1 MAEREVTVA
10 IRDGSQ
16 VVLRPVQ
23 PDDKQELVDGFE
35 HWSPE
40 SRYKR
45 FLGPMN
51 ELGERD
57 IKYLTEEG
65 VSRFTATCLASNDE
79 VLDLLRELGP
89 TRVTNV
95 GDGLL
100 EAEIELPASADTEG
114 PLRRLIRRVAA
125 GELAVRVRP

>member
-1 MAEREVTVA
+1 MAEREVTVP
-10 IRDGSQ
+10 IRVSVADEWQGKG
-16 VVLRPVQ
+16 VGTA
-23 PDDKQELVDGFE
+23 LVT
-35 HWSPE
+35 
-40 SRYKR
+40 R
-45 FLGPMN
+45 LA
-51 ELGERD
+51 ERARED
-57 IKYLTEEG
+57 G

>member
-1 MAEREVTVA
+1 MAGGEVTVP

-23 PDDKQELVDGFE
+23 PDDKQELVEGFE

-45 FLGPMN
+45 FLGPVN

-57 IKYLTEEG
+57 VKYLTEVDHHDHEAIVAHTLDGEALG
-65 VSRFTATCLASNDE
+65 VARY
-79 VLDLLRELGP
+79 VR
-89 TRVTNV
+89 
-95 GDGLL
+95 
-100 EAEIELPASADTEG
+100 TEG
-114 PLRRLIRRVAA
+114 DTAEAAVSVADEWQ
-125 GELAVRVRP
+125 GRGVGT